1 MILDVYIFVALVSG
15 CLFLKIFSIP
25 SLTTESTTFMSVFMI
40 TFTHFVDEPDMI
52 CLKCSITSINQSCR
66 YTESF
71 QRYSYIC

>member
-15 CLFLKIFSIP
+15 CLFLNIFSIP

-52 CLKCSITSINQSCR
+52 CLKC
-66 YTESF
+66 
-71 QRYSYIC
+71 